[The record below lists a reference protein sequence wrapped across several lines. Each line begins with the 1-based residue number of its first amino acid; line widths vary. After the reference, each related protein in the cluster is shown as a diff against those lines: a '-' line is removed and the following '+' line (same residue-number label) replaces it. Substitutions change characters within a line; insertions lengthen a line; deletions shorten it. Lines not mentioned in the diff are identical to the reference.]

1 MLKIDMKKI
10 LDNLYILSKLG
21 FSLILLFCLIG
32 VLYVF
37 YLNYEKEELITQE
50 DTTQVISW
58 SLI

>member
-37 YLNYEKEELITQE
+37 LFKL
-50 DTTQVISW
+50 
-58 SLI
+58 

>member
-32 VLYVF
+32 ILYVF
-37 YLNYEKEELITQE
+37 YLNYGKEELITQE
-50 DTTQVISW
+50 DTILRNSNV
-58 SLI
+58 